1 MRFADILHLCSQNL
15 WRRKSRTIL
24 TVLGVIVGCC
34 SIVTM
39 VSIGSGINEMNEQSL
54 KQMGDLTIINVYKQG
69 NYDGAG
75 TSDSTGAGQTEAK
88 LDDKAIASFTQIPGV
103 EGATAQMSLNY
114 TVTMTADNGR
124 YVATYGDIQAIDMS
138 QLDNMGYKLTD
149 GTAPTKDGEILAGQY
164 LAYQFYDRFR
174 PEGSNM
180 RYQPQ
185 DAGDG
190 TYWTCDATGNC
201 SQVPADQLG
210 EESKPFFDPMKT
222 EITLTIQTGDD
233 SSNGGGVTMGM
244 GYSSGATD
252 MGGTGSGTGS
262 AGTTGANGANGSGN
276 TFRLRATGV
285 LKEDYNKGSATSS
298 GVLMDIS
305 QLKAMLAKVDQSA
318 AKTVTY
324 EQALVKVADI
334 TQVSDVEQQIRD
346 MGFSTS
352 SYEEIRKQMEEQ
364 SRGIQLA
371 LGGIGAVSLLVAA
384 IGITNTMVMSV
395 TERTREIGIM
405 KALGCTVRDI
415 RVMFL
420 GEAGFIGLLGGVA
433 GCLISAV
440 ISLGI
445 NLVYLGGPGEGGENI
460 WHAIVGGD
468 GVTRLSVIPW
478 WLFVFAILFS
488 TLIGLVSGFQ
498 PANKAVRIPALDA
511 IKNEQ

>member
-1 MRFADILHLCSQNL
+1 MRLTDILHLCSQNL

-69 NYDGAG
+69 GYDTGFG
-75 TSDSTGAGQTEAK
+75 SSTSTGGTQTEGK
-88 LDDKAIASFTQIPGV
+88 LDDKAIESFKRIPGV
-103 EGATAQMSLNY
+103 EGATAQMSLTY
-114 TVTMTADNGR
+114 SVSMTAGNGR
-124 YVATYGDIQAIDMS
+124 YVATYGDIQAIDMT
-138 QLDNMGYKLTD
+138 QLENMGYKLTD
-149 GTAPTKDGEILAGQY
+149 GAAPTKSGEVLAGQY
-164 LAYQFYDRFR
+164 FAYQFYDKFR

-190 TYWTCDATGNC
+190 TYWTCDSTGNC

-210 EESKPFFDPMKT
+210 EESKPFFDPMTT

-233 SSNGGGVTMGM
+233 SSNGGGMTMGM
-244 GYSSGATD
+244 GGVSGAIGSTGTD
-252 MGGTGSGTGS
+252 GTGGS
-262 AGTTGANGANGSGN
+262 TGANGSGN
-276 TFRLRATGV
+276 TFKLKATGM

-298 GVLMDIS
+298 GILMDIT
-305 QLKAMLAKVDQSA
+305 QLKDMIAKVDKSA
-318 AKTVTY
+318 AKTSTY

-334 TQVSDVEQQIRD
+334 RQVSDVEQQIRD

-364 SRGIQLA
+364 SRGIQMA

-384 IGITNTMVMSV
+384 IGITNTMIMSV

-405 KALGCTVRDI
+405 KALGCYVRDI
-415 RVMFL
+415 RIMFL
-420 GEAGFIGLLGGVA
+420 GEAGFIGLLGGVI
-433 GCLISAV
+433 GCLLSGLIS
-440 ISLGI
+440 IGI
-445 NLVYLGGPGEGGENI
+445 NLVYMGGISGENI

-468 GVTRLSVIPW
+468 NVMRLSVIPW

>member
-1 MRFADILHLCSQNL
+1 MRFTDILHLCSQNL
-15 WRRKSRTIL
+15 FRRKSRTIL

-69 NYDGAG
+69 NYDGFGA
-75 TSDSTGAGQTEAK
+75 SDSTGGGQTDNK
-88 LDDKAIASFTQIPGV
+88 LDDKAIESFKQIPGV

-124 YVATYGDIQAIDMS
+124 YVATYGDVQAIDMS
-138 QLDNMGYKLTD
+138 QLENMGYKLTD
-149 GTAPTKDGEILAGQY
+149 GAAPTKSGEILAGQY
-164 LAYQFYDRFR
+164 LAYQFYDKFR

-190 TYWTCDATGNC
+190 TYWTCDSTGNC

-210 EESKPFFDPMKT
+210 EESKPFFNPMNT
-222 EITLTIQTGDD
+222 EIKLTIQTSDD
-233 SSNGGGVTMGM
+233 SSGSGSGGGMTMGM
-244 GYSSGATD
+244 GGMSGATD
-252 MGGTGSGTGS
+252 VSGTGTGSSGSGTGS
-262 AGTTGANGANGSGN
+262 TGANGSGN
-276 TFRLRATGV
+276 TFKLRATGV

-305 QLKAMLAKVDQSA
+305 QLKDMIAKADKSA
-318 AKTVTY
+318 AKTTTY
-324 EQALVKVADI
+324 EQALVKVSDI
-334 TQVSDVEQQIRD
+334 TQVSDVEQQIKD

-364 SRGIQLA
+364 SRGIQMA

-405 KALGCTVRDI
+405 KALGCYVRDI
-415 RVMFL
+415 RIMFL
-420 GEAGFIGLLGGVA
+420 GEAGFIGLLGGVI
-433 GCLISAV
+433 GCLLSAV
-440 ISLGI
+440 ISIGI
-445 NLVYLGGPGEGGENI
+445 NLVYMGGVSGENI
-460 WHAIVGGD
+460 WHAIVGGEN
-468 GVTRLSVIPW
+468 VTRLSVIPW

-488 TLIGLVSGFQ
+488 TAIGLVSGFQ
-498 PANKAVRIPALDA
+498 PANKAVKIPALDA
-511 IKNEQ
+511 IKNQQ